1 MNTENIFIIRVVL
14 SFFIAGGWIAFS
26 TILAERFGSKI
37 GGLISNLPSNIL
49 VSLIFISIVND
60 VNYVGNLVP
69 AVPIGLIID
78 VFFLIVFIILLRFNL
93 FISVVTSLFVWF
105 LSAFIMPRFELNN
118 LTVNILICILV
129 IVIAVLFLEKV
140 VKVKSQQNHRKRY
153 SAGQIIFRTV
163 FGGGIVA
170 TIVVISKYCSP
181 YFTGI
186 FSTFPAMLL
195 STLIL
200 LSLNQSKEFAMAT
213 GKVLI
218 LSLTNII
225 VYVLFVSL
233 TYPRIG
239 ILLGTIVSYVL
250 SALWITF
257 LYPVVKR
264 MV

>member
-1 MNTENIFIIRVVL
+1 MENIFLLRVVL

-60 VNYVGNLVP
+60 VNYVTNLAP
-69 AVPIGLIID
+69 AVPIGLIINT
-78 VFFLIVFIILLRFNL
+78 FFMVVFIITLRYNL
-93 FISVVTSLFVWF
+93 VISVISSLLVW
-105 LSAFIMPRFELNN
+105 LILALIMTKLEFNN
-118 LTVNILICILV
+118 LSLNIILCI
-129 IVIAVLFLEKV
+129 ITIIASVLFLEKV
-140 VKVKSQQNHRKRY
+140 VKVQSQQNNRKKY
-153 SAGQIIFRTV
+153 SLGQLIFRTV
-163 FGGGIVA
+163 FAGGIVA
-170 TIVVISKYCSP
+170 TIVVISKYCNP

-213 GKVLI
+213 GKILI

-239 ILLGTIVSYVL
+239 IVLGTIVSYTL